1 MRLSLVPQ
9 ERRFYAL
16 FKKQGELVNESL
28 EQLRNGLLEGQ
39 TRHPRLRELVYSKER
54 LVSVLVRHGV
64 VTHIEVDPS
73 EHILYAAS
81 GVGSDC
87 KSDTDS
93 WCIEPVFGDHH
104 VFVKPKSFASGVNNL
119 ELVTD
124 RRAYSIQ
131 FTTLAV
137 EDPRQ
142 PALRVTL
149 TAPLDPGPLPAPG
162 GQDTTAQAGA
172 PTPGASN
179 SAAAAMTAKSGSDQL
194 VALGLRQAPIIVN
207 TRYSIALGKKSQD
220 IVPSMAFDDGRMTYI
235 RFPGNREL
243 PAVFQ
248 VGEDG
253 SESMVNPRMEG
264 DLLVVDR
271 VARRL
276 NLRLGNQVVALYN
289 DAYDADGVPP
299 VTGTTVS
306 GVERV
311 VRATRK

>member
-1 MRLSLVPQ
+1 MVPLLGAQ
-9 ERRFYAL
+9 AQTIAAPAGADTSNASAL
-16 FKKQGELVNESL
+16 RPISD
-28 EQLRNGLLEGQ
+28 
-39 TRHPRLRELVYSKER
+39 PRLRELIYSKDR
-54 LVSVLVRHGV
+54 LVSVLVQRGV
-64 VTHIEVDPS
+64 VTHIEVDPG

-81 GVGSDC
+81 GIGSDC

-104 VFVKPKSFASGVNNL
+104 VFVKPKSFAIGVNNL
-119 ELVTD
+119 EVVTD
-124 RRAYSIQ
+124 RRTYSIQ

-137 EDPRQ
+137 GDGRQ

-149 TAPLDPGPLPAPG
+149 TAPLDAGRLPDVQG
-162 GQDTTAQAGA
+162 TTAEAGV

-179 SAAAAMTAKSGSDQL
+179 GPAAAMTPEGASDQI
-194 VALGLRQAPIIVN
+194 VALGLRQAPTVVN
-207 TRYSIALGKKSQD
+207 TSYSIALGKKSQD

-235 RFPGNREL
+235 RFAGNREL

-248 VGEDG
+248 VAEDG
-253 SESMVNPRMEG
+253 TESMVNPRMEG

-299 VTGTTVS
+299 VNGTTVS
-306 GVERV
+306 GVQRV
-311 VRATRK
+311 VRPTRK